1 MARFK
6 NRQEAGIE
14 LARELIAYRNDPDTI
29 VLALPRG
36 GVVVAFEIAETLRLP
51 LDIILVRKIGAPHN
65 EEYAVGALA
74 YPDTIVLH
82 EGLIHRL
89 HLSHEAIDEII
100 AREERE
106 LLRRNELYRR
116 GQPQPNVRN
125 RTVIIVDD
133 GIATGSNMQAAIKS
147 IREQKPA
154 KIIIAVP
161 VSSYEAFEELK
172 GCVDDIVCAHIP
184 TMMDSIGGFYGSFEQ
199 VGDDEVLHLL
209 KESQTAT
216 EGWDL
221 SSQKRIS

>member
-14 LARELIAYRNDPDTI
+14 LTRELLAYRNDPDAI
-29 VLALPRG
+29 ILALPRG

-51 LDIILVRKIGAPHN
+51 LDIILVRKIGSPHN
-65 EEYAVGALA
+65 EEYAIGALA

-82 EGLIHRL
+82 EGPIHRL
-89 HLSHEAIDEII
+89 HISRDAIDEVI
-100 AREERE
+100 AKEELE
-106 LLRRNELYRR
+106 LLRRNELYRQ
-116 GQPQPNVRN
+116 GQPPQDLRN

-147 IREQKPA
+147 IREQKPS

-172 GCVDDIVCAHIP
+172 GRVDDIVCAYIP
-184 TMMDSIGGFYGSFEQ
+184 AMMDSIGESYGSFEQ
-199 VGDDEVLHLL
+199 VSDDVVLRLL
-209 KESQTAT
+209 KDGQSTTESWGIST
-216 EGWDL
+216 
-221 SSQKRIS
+221 QKRIS